1 MRTERI
7 PAPRSRP
14 RRSCAAPCRR
24 SSCRLPAASASP
36 ARAADAR
43 AAACDLS
50 ACDPAAWRAS
60 GWRAPARL
68 LGACVTLRHAF
79 LEFAEQQL
87 ELLDLAVELL
97 RGAAEPRPSQYR
109 ELRFEMLDLK
119 RLGIELRIAHRE
131 QPIAFGQLRLLLGDD
146 LLALAEQCFLLGK
159 HPLQRAGIAWRCG
172 ALRRHARHTM

>member
-7 PAPRSRP
+7 PAPRSRR
-14 RRSCAAPCRR
+14 RRSGAAPCRR

-50 ACDPAAWRAS
+50 AFDPAAWGARA
-60 GWRAPARL
+60 GGAL
-68 LGACVTLRHAF
+68 LGPPRPGAPLRPSLPAS
-79 LEFAEQQL
+79 LVFAEQQL

-97 RGAAEPRPSQYR
+97 RGAAEPRPSQHR
-109 ELRFEMLDLK
+109 ELRFEMLDLQ

-131 QPIAFGQLRLLLGDD
+131 QPIAFGQLRL
-146 LLALAEQCFLLGK
+146 
-159 HPLQRAGIAWRCG
+159 
-172 ALRRHARHTM
+172 